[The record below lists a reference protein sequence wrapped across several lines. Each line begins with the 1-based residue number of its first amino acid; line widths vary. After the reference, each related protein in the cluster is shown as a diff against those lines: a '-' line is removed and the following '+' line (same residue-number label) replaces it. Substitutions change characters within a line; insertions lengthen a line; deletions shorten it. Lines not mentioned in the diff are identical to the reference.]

1 MVKVHIESAQYCPS
15 APSLFPTHIL
25 VSNGFRINL
34 DKDDSHI
41 VTPKGG
47 LIPLLS
53 WRNKVI
59 LPFLPLAELDQS
71 WVLPS
76 ESVCPIA
83 SSSAA
88 HSTQDQ
94 PQALAEVPTL
104 DMWHYRLHKPTKDIK
119 ALRSRTTD
127 MVVAEDTICPGCS
140 EGDLKALRHVK
151 SKRPHATEVG
161 ALVYSDVFG
170 PYPIPSLNRHRY
182 FLVFLDD
189 ASGYIATYFTRTT
202 SSQAMR
208 DALNDFVTLVGRGG
222 IRALRTD
229 NAS

>member
-1 MVKVHIESAQYCPS
+1 MILDSGASTSVIIRNPTLVSNLNPAEAIELTTADSRPGKTLLTSGSCQVDVAFPCMPGSEEGPMVKVHIESAQYCPS

-119 ALRSRTTD
+119 ALRSKTTD
-127 MVVAEDTICPGCS
+127 MVIAEDTICPGCS
-140 EGDLKALRHVK
+140 EGDLKALRH
-151 SKRPHATEVG
+151 
-161 ALVYSDVFG
+161 L
-170 PYPIPSLNRHRY
+170 SLIH
-182 FLVFLDD
+182 
-189 ASGYIATYFTRTT
+189 I
-202 SSQAMR
+202 
-208 DALNDFVTLVGRGG
+208 
-222 IRALRTD
+222 
-229 NAS
+229 